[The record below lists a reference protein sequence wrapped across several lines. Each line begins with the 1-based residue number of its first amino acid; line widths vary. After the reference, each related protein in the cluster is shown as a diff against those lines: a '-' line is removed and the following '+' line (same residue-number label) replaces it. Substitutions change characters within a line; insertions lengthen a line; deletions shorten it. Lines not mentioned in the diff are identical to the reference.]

1 MTWHVE
7 HATEPSQAPS
17 RSISYSFAMSRRE
30 SPSEASIVLRTAP
43 LASLKVT
50 LMLWVGL
57 VKRESETRLKVR
69 TLLQVQDE
77 IDDHEVVLRYECVSV
92 YSF

>member
-1 MTWHVE
+1 
-7 HATEPSQAPS
+7 
-17 RSISYSFAMSRRE
+17 
-30 SPSEASIVLRTAP
+30 
-43 LASLKVT
+43 
-50 LMLWVGL
+50 MLWVGL

-77 IDDHEVVLRYECVSV
+77 IDDHEVVLRDECVSV

>member
-30 SPSEASIVLRTAP
+30 SPSEALMVLRTAP

-50 LMLWVGL
+50 SMLWVGL
-57 VKRESETRLKVR
+57 VRRESETRLKVR

-77 IDDHEVVLRYECVSV
+77 IDDHEVVLRDWCVNV
-92 YSF
+92 